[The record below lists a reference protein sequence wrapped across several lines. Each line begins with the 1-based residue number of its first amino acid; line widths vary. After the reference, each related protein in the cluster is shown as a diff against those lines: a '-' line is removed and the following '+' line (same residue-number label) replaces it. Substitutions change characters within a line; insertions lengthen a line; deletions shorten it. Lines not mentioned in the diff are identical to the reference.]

1 MTTTASGD
9 VKIYQ
14 PQMQGAFIET
24 LQQNVDAFNEASA
37 GALRFETR
45 ELKGQ
50 YEQEAFFDEVSNI
63 ARRDPSADSS
73 SSATSTKLTQDE
85 FVGVK
90 LNRRNGPYEWNI
102 SAARLAGFDPGRFSI
117 AVGEQTA
124 AATPKEMIDRALGA
138 LEAKLDSVAALSVD
152 RFSSSPAT
160 IRTADLVSG
169 LSKFGDQAGRIRA
182 WVMHSAQYYDLVA
195 EQLASSASV
204 LATLPWGATVF
215 AGQAVTL
222 NRPVLV
228 IDSPSL
234 FTYADESTGEP
245 VYSCLGLT
253 EGAMEIALTEFPLGV
268 AEGPITGADNLFIRW
283 QAEYS
288 YNLKMKG
295 CAYNTGSGANPND
308 AAVANASNWTT
319 KVADNKL
326 LPGVIIKTNVSS

>member
-1 MTTTASGD
+1 MATTASGD

-24 LQQNVDAFNEASA
+24 IQQNVDAFNEASR
-37 GALRFETR
+37 GALRFQTR

-63 ARRDPSADSS
+63 ARRDPSAESS
-73 SSATSTKLTQDE
+73 STVPATKLTQDE

-90 LNRRNGPYEWNI
+90 LSRRNGPYEWNI
-102 SAARLAGFDPGRFSI
+102 SAAKLAGFDPGRFSI

-124 AATPKEMIDRALGA
+124 VATPKEMIDRALGGV
-138 LEAKLDSVAALSVD
+138 EAKLDAVSALSVD
-152 RFSSSPAT
+152 RFTSSPST
-160 IRTADLVSG
+160 IRTTDLVSA
-169 LSKFGDQAGRIRA
+169 LKNFGDQAGRIVA
-182 WVMHSAQYYDLVA
+182 WVMHSAPFYDLVA

-204 LATLPWGATVF
+204 LATLPWGAMVAEATP
-215 AGQAVTL
+215 VTL

-234 FTYADESTGEP
+234 VSSTDGSSAEAD
-245 VYSCLGLT
+245 VYSTLGLT
-253 EGAMEIALTEFPLGV
+253 AGAMDIEITEPPLAV
-268 AEGPITGADNLFIRW
+268 LEGPRTGSDNLYFTW

-295 CAYNTGSGANPND
+295 CAYNTGAGANPND
-308 AAVANASNWTT
+308 AAVANASNWAT

-326 LPGVIIKTNVSS
+326 LPGVIIKTN